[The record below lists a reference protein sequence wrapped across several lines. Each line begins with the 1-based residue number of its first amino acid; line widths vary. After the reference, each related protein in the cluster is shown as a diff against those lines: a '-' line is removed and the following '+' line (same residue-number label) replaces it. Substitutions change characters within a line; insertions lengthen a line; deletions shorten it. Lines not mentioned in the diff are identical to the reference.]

1 MCQSYSDD
9 PLDQLPPRRS
19 FERWT
24 PRASQML
31 HGAESVANEM
41 QHLTIGTRHL
51 LIALLRED
59 AGPAYDALFAL
70 GIYGPDLAKQLM
82 DVDASW

>member
-9 PLDQLPPRRS
+9 PLDQLRPRRDC
-19 FERWT
+19 ERWT
-24 PRASQML
+24 PRVGQVLGNSAK
-31 HGAESVANEM
+31 VADEI
-41 QHLTIGTRHL
+41 QQLTVGTRHL

-82 DVDASW
+82 NVDAPW